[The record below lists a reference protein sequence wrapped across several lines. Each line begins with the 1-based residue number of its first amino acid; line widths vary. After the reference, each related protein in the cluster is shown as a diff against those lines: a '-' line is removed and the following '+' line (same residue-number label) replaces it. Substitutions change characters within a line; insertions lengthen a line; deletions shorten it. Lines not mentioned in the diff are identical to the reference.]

1 MGRDNR
7 EIHGGLGAPPVDCT
21 QKKGE
26 LGGSTVNGD
35 YVICSDIQTGCH
47 SPKSN
52 KQTEMWN
59 KNDFTLYYYNF
70 FLILMYNTLIHS
82 QFYLLAQ
89 MHFDNKTGTLGHFVK
104 TRQQ

>member
-35 YVICSDIQTGCH
+35 YVICSDIQTDCH
-47 SPKSN
+47 SPK
-52 KQTEMWN
+52 KQTN
-59 KNDFTLYYYNF
+59 KLRCGIKMISLFIIII
-70 FLILMYNTLIHS
+70 FLFECIIP
-82 QFYLLAQ
+82 
-89 MHFDNKTGTLGHFVK
+89 
-104 TRQQ
+104 